1 MCGCVKHVSGIGTAP
16 NHICKQKSVQMLL
29 MWLMWLMWSMLL
41 NVVDVVLVV
50 NVLIMNDAV
59 LIIFLFP
66 PMAVAAVALDVEIAL

>member
-1 MCGCVKHVSGIGTAP
+1 
-16 NHICKQKSVQMLL
+16 MLL

-59 LIIFLFP
+59 PILFLFP

>member
-1 MCGCVKHVSGIGTAP
+1 
-16 NHICKQKSVQMLL
+16 
-29 MWLMWLMWSMLL
+29 MWSMLL

-66 PMAVAAVALDVEIAL
+66 PMAVAAVALDVEIAFENNIYRDFSILGFAGG

>member
-1 MCGCVKHVSGIGTAP
+1 
-16 NHICKQKSVQMLL
+16 HICKQKSVQMLL
-29 MWLMWLMWSMLL
+29 MWLMWLMLL

>member
-1 MCGCVKHVSGIGTAP
+1 MS
-16 NHICKQKSVQMLL
+16 L

-50 NVLIMNDAV
+50 NLLIMNDAV